1 MRRIASL
8 SIAALLLAAL
18 MTATP
23 AAGQSEGKLRGRIG
37 AGKAQERSL
46 ASAAARLGRLERA
59 TAREVAVLER
69 RLAAAQSELNAADAR
84 LASTEVRL
92 GEARKR
98 VTRLRE

>member
-18 MTATP
+18 VTAAP

-46 ASAAARLGRLERA
+46 AGAAARLARLERA
-59 TAREVAVLER
+59 TAREVAVLEG
-69 RLAAAQSELNAADAR
+69 RLASAQSELDAG
-84 LASTEVRL
+84 S
-92 GEARKR
+92 RKSA
-98 VTRLRE
+98 